1 VGGDQRLANGFRF
14 YLKAKQGC
22 HIRQSR
28 GAILCRVNVSF
39 FGAPHAPAYAAVNY
53 HIISLTKSLAISFA
67 PNHIRVDAIAPGW
80 IKTQISRS
88 GRESP
93 EFNARV
99 VARLLNREWAESDDL
114 AGTAIFLV
122 GIVPHQWCSHPG

>member
-1 VGGDQRLANGFRF
+1 
-14 YLKAKQGC
+14 
-22 HIRQSR
+22 
-28 GAILCRVNVSF
+28 
-39 FGAPHAPAYAAVNY
+39 
-53 HIISLTKSLAISFA
+53 LTKSLAISFA

-114 AGTAIFLV
+114 AGTAIFLASSASSLINGAAIPV
-122 GIVPHQWCSHPG
+122 DGGYCAS